1 MRSWLW
7 LSRKVGARRAIRYW
21 WIGTQRGWMDEA
33 TARAWIEAVIAE
45 TRATKDSASMETD
58 QMAHNRN

>member
-7 LSRKVGARRAIRYW
+7 LSRKVGVRRAIRYW

-33 TARAWIEAVIAE
+33 TAREWIEAVIAE
-45 TRATKDSASMETD
+45 VRATKDSALMGTD
-58 QMAHNRN
+58 QITHTHS